1 MSPLVQDPWTL
12 VPRPQVG
19 APVRLLCFPHAG
31 AGAAAY
37 RHLAELL
44 LPCAELRIVRLPGRE
59 RRWSEP
65 AHASLEP
72 LLLDLAEGL
81 APHLDPAPGQ
91 RLAFFGHSMGALV
104 AFELARLL
112 RARGARMPDSLLV
125 SGLDA
130 PHRPRTG
137 RAVMHSLDDDAFA
150 ARLPHY
156 GGLPRELLDQ
166 PELLKMFLPTLRADF
181 AVVETY
187 RHRPEP
193 PLEVP
198 VAAYG
203 GRADQETSVAGL
215 AAWAELTAGPFRHR
229 MFDGGHFYLTERPAE
244 PAAEVAA
251 DLARFGRAL
260 V

>member
-1 MSPLVQDPWTL
+1 MSPLVPDVSTL
-12 VPRPQVG
+12 VPRPQPG
-19 APVRLLCFPHAG
+19 APVRLLCFPNAG
-31 AGAAAY
+31 AGTAGY

-44 LPCAELRIVRLPGRE
+44 APCAELRVVRLPGRE
-59 RRWSEP
+59 RRWNERP
-65 AHASLEP
+65 HASLEP
-72 LLLDLAEGL
+72 LLLDLAEDL

-137 RAVMHSLDDDAFA
+137 RVVMHGLDDDAFA

-156 GGLPRELLDQ
+156 GGTPRELLDQ
-166 PELLKMFLPTLRADF
+166 PELLKLFLPTLRADF

-193 PLEVP
+193 PLEMP

-203 GRADQETSVAGL
+203 GRADRETSVAGL
-215 AAWAELTAGPFRHR
+215 AAWAELTTGTFRHR

-244 PAAEVAA
+244 LAAEVAG
-251 DLARFGRAL
+251 DLARFGEAL